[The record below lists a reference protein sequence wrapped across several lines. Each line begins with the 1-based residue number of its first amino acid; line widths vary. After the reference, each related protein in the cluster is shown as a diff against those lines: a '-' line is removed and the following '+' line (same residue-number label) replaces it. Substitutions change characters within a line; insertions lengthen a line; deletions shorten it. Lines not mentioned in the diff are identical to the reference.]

1 MQENI
6 GFGGN
11 LISKAYYYY
20 VQVTGNNVDN
30 TLTLL
35 LVPMSSIRKLYS
47 LPQKS
52 LTAFLRSCLAKL
64 FWSSRCL
71 QDVKDVLETSSRLLQ
86 LSKFLSSKTPSRRL
100 VLKSRRFQDIFK
112 ISWKTSSRRLEDVLE
127 DKKLLS
133 WRRLQDMSSRCRR
146 NQENV
151 YWEGIYIFIW
161 QIDI

>member
-35 LVPMSSIRKLYS
+35 LVPMNRIRKLYF

-52 LTAFLRSCLAKL
+52 LTAFLRSCLTKL